1 MTKRQNRMI
10 LVTLLVFGVSLAG
23 YFGIKAFNENLLYF
37 FTPTDV
43 LEGKAPQ
50 GKSFRIGGLVQPG
63 SVVRDDLLVF
73 FTLTDNNKTIEVR
86 FEGILPDLFR
96 EGQGIV
102 ATGSVSDG
110 NIFRATEVLAKH
122 DETYMPPEV
131 AEALQKYS
139 SRDEVSKI
147 VEVVIDVGL
156 LQNSSSNNE
165 IVNARDIADKHIQ
178 AGKDSRADSRFWQ
191 FIYAKTT
198 QK

>member
-10 LVTLLVFGVSLAG
+10 FVALLVLGVSSAG

-63 SVVRDDLLVF
+63 SVIRDDLFVI
-73 FTLTDNNKTIEVR
+73 FTLTDNNKTIEVQ

-102 ATGSVSDG
+102 ATGSVSYFQKDL
-110 NIFRATEVLAKH
+110 FKKDVFWATEILAKH
-122 DETYMPPEV
+122 DENYMPPEV
-131 AEALQKYS
+131 AEALQ
-139 SRDEVSKI
+139 
-147 VEVVIDVGL
+147 
-156 LQNSSSNNE
+156 NSS
-165 IVNARDIADKHIQ
+165 
-178 AGKDSRADSRFWQ
+178 
-191 FIYAKTT
+191 TT
-198 QK
+198 E